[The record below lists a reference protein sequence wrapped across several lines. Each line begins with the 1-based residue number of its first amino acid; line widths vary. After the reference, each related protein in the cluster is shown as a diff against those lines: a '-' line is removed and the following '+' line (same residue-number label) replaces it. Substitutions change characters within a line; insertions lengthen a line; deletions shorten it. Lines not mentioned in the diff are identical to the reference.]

1 MPCVIRQKEDN
12 IDMKELSKIALAV
25 EPSSTMAIDTLFKQ
39 MKAEGQDVIGF
50 GAGEPD
56 FNTPDYIK
64 EAGIA
69 AIEHNETRY
78 TPSSGT
84 VELRKAICQRLKADC
99 GVEYTPQQI
108 SVSNGAKPCVYVALR
123 ALINPGDEVILPSPY
138 WVSYSELIKM
148 TGGVP
153 VIVETREAD
162 HFKLTA
168 QELRDAITPKTKA
181 MILNNPSNPTGMM
194 YSRKELEEIAKVCV
208 EQDIYVICDEIYYHL
223 VYDGEEFVS
232 LASISPEI
240 KERTLLVNGV
250 SKSYAMTG
258 WRIGYVA
265 ANDQVS
271 KVIANY
277 LSHCTGSP
285 SSISQKAAV
294 TALTASQESVEVMR
308 KAFERRRDYMVE
320 RMNSIEGVSCIK
332 PHGAFY
338 VMMNIEKLI
347 GQELHGV
354 VIRDADDFGNLFL
367 KYGKVAVVPGTGF
380 GAPTFVRW
388 SYATSIENIKE
399 GLNRLERFLTGETI

>member
-1 MPCVIRQKEDN
+1 
-12 IDMKELSKIALAV
+12 MKPLSHIAEQV
-25 EPSSTMAIDTLFKQ
+25 NESSTLAMDALYKQ
-39 MKAEGQDVIGF
+39 MKADGIDVLGF
-50 GAGEPD
+50 AAGEPD
-56 FNTPDYIK
+56 FPTPDRIK
-64 EAGIA
+64 LA
-69 AIEHNETRY
+69 AIEAIINNETKY
-78 TPSSGT
+78 TPATGT
-84 VELRKAICQRLKADC
+84 MALKQAICQRLKADC
-99 GVEYTPQQI
+99 GVEYQPSQI
-108 SVSNGAKPCVYVALR
+108 IASSGAKHCIYLVMQSLVDE
-123 ALINPGDEVILPSPY
+123 GDEVIIPTPA
-138 WVSYSELIKM
+138 WVSYSEMTKM
-148 TGGVP
+148 AGGVP
-153 VIVETREAD
+153 VFIPCGEEE
-162 HFKLTA
+162 HFKLTPERLEA
-168 QELRDAITPKTKA
+168 AITDKSKC
-181 MILNNPSNPTGMM
+181 IFFNNPSNPTGMM

-399 GLNRLERFLTGETI
+399 GLNRLERFLKGETI

>member
-265 ANDQVS
+265 ANDLVS

-399 GLNRLERFLTGETI
+399 GLNRLERFLKGETI

>member
-208 EQDIYVICDEIYYHL
+208 EKDIYVISDEIYYRL
-223 VYDGEEFVS
+223 AYDNEEFVS
-232 LASISPEI
+232 FAALGEDVKA
-240 KERTLLVNGV
+240 RTLLVNGV

-265 ANDQVS
+265 APAAIS
-271 KVIANY
+271 KVIGNY
-277 LSHCTGSP
+277 LGHCTGSP
-285 SSISQKAAV
+285 SSISQAAAAE
-294 TALTASQESVEVMR
+294 ALSASQETVEKMR
-308 KAFERRRDYMVE
+308 EAFEERRNYMVE
-320 RMNSIEGVSCIK
+320 RMNQIEGVSCIK
-332 PHGAFY
+332 PEGAFY
-338 VMMNIEKLI
+338 VMMNISKI
-347 GQELHGV
+347 FGKELFGH
-354 VIRDADDFGNLFL
+354 VIKDADDFGNMFL
-367 KYGKVAVVPGTGF
+367 KYGKVAVVPGTSF
-380 GAPTFVRW
+380 GAPEFIRW
-388 SYATSIENIKE
+388 SYATSMENIKA
-399 GLNRLERFLTGETI
+399 GLDRLECFLSGKEV